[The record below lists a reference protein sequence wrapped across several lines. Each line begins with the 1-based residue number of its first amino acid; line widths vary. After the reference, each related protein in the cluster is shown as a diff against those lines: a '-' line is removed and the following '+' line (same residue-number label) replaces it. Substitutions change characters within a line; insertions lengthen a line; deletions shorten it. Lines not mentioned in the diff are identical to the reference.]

1 VEISLARDPERF
13 ALVVTDDGGGFDT
26 GAPSAGRGLSGMRRR
41 AEAIGAA
48 LKVVSNPQGTR
59 ISLEYPLPPRA

>member
-1 VEISLARDPERF
+1 
-13 ALVVTDDGGGFDT
+13 
-26 GAPSAGRGLSGMRRR
+26 MRRR

-48 LKVVSNPQGTR
+48 LMVASNPQGTR